1 MAEHFY
7 SKLFL
12 INYINIKYRCINNL
26 FFFFNDTQNVE
37 KYIRVGLFFINL
49 LGDGKQTHF

>member
-26 FFFFNDTQNVE
+26 FFFFNYTQNVE